1 MSINLLPPEIINQIA
16 AGEII
21 ENPASVIKELVEN
34 SIDAKAKRIEIILK
48 KSGFEKIIVK
58 DDGIGISKEDLILAP
73 KRHATSKIK
82 SFEDLYSIK
91 SFGFRGEALASIFSV
106 SKAKIISKQKGDKI
120 GNLISYED
128 ISKTEEI
135 QTDFGTIIEVKDLFY
150 NTPVRKKYLKSEK
163 KELKD
168 ILDIVEK
175 ISLANSNIF
184 IQVKNDDK
192 LIFNKPFFNNL
203 EDNIIYILGKD
214 LKGNLLKVENEFKG
228 IKIYGFIGNP
238 SEISYPVKKNQ
249 YIFVNSRF
257 IKSKLV
263 SDAIYEGFST
273 NLMEGRHPFF
283 VIFIDID
290 PEIIDV
296 NIHPKK
302 IEIKF
307 ENEIEIFSNVKNSI
321 YNVFLKNETFKSFE
335 KKEKYDNQ
343 KELNEHTEIKI
354 SKNNSNNINKD
365 KNYFSKDFQK
375 ELKIDSENN
384 LRKSTINYD
393 SKEIFE
399 NNNLN
404 QDINN
409 LNVVDNFKE
418 NFIQKENNKYI
429 NNLNENSNLFENKEV
444 YGPLYDTLKEYKIIG
459 QVNKTFIILETPKEM
474 IIIDQHVA
482 EEKFFFEKLKY
493 GLDKNNLGS
502 QYLLKSEILELTPK
516 EMLIFEDNKDIFKK
530 IGFEIEKFGENE
542 IIVRKVPILIKNEI
556 LNPKIIKDIIYE
568 ISIDKKFKLLEEKH
582 IDKLA
587 SISCKSSIKAG
598 DELTISEIKIIVENL
613 KKLKEPFNCPHGR
626 PILLKW
632 DFKDLEKKFKRIL

>member
-48 KSGFEKIIVK
+48 KSGFEKIIGK

-321 YNVFLKNETFKSFE
+321 YNVVF
-335 KKEKYDNQ
+335 
-343 KELNEHTEIKI
+343 
-354 SKNNSNNINKD
+354 
-365 KNYFSKDFQK
+365 
-375 ELKIDSENN
+375 
-384 LRKSTINYD
+384 
-393 SKEIFE
+393 
-399 NNNLN
+399 
-404 QDINN
+404 
-409 LNVVDNFKE
+409 
-418 NFIQKENNKYI
+418 
-429 NNLNENSNLFENKEV
+429 
-444 YGPLYDTLKEYKIIG
+444 
-459 QVNKTFIILETPKEM
+459 
-474 IIIDQHVA
+474 
-482 EEKFFFEKLKY
+482 
-493 GLDKNNLGS
+493 
-502 QYLLKSEILELTPK
+502 
-516 EMLIFEDNKDIFKK
+516 
-530 IGFEIEKFGENE
+530 
-542 IIVRKVPILIKNEI
+542 
-556 LNPKIIKDIIYE
+556 
-568 ISIDKKFKLLEEKH
+568 
-582 IDKLA
+582 
-587 SISCKSSIKAG
+587 
-598 DELTISEIKIIVENL
+598 
-613 KKLKEPFNCPHGR
+613 
-626 PILLKW
+626 
-632 DFKDLEKKFKRIL
+632 